1 MIEIDNLIR
10 ILEEQLKGYENLYSL
25 LKREKEAIINFSP
38 NDIEEVNREKD
49 SLVLQLKLL
58 EEERQRLVKAL
69 PFSERKNLGIYD
81 LYLHTG
87 DERLPPLRSKLL
99 SLLQGIEEL
108 NEINRTCIDRA
119 TTFLRASSSFLD
131 IFCTEPMKGTG
142 TVSREA

>member
-1 MIEIDNLIR
+1 MNEINSLIS

-38 NDIEEVNREKD
+38 DDIEEVYREKD

-69 PFSERKNLGIYD
+69 PFSEGKNLGIYD

-131 IFCTEPMKGTG
+131 VFFTEPLKGTG
-142 TVSREA
+142 TVS